1 MEPTEPKSPKP
12 LNPPK
17 TKFRLSTIIL
27 ASLSALI
34 VLLLITQLRS
44 SPPTDETLRRN
55 LSSNDMQTRWEAFH
69 HLANHRQ
76 TWLAELSLSD
86 DPKIK
91 EQAIRTIRSHNVTT
105 ALPYLRQ
112 IVENDP
118 DPKRAKSATNAI
130 ELLGSPPWNLNTNI
144 P

>member
-1 MEPTEPKSPKP
+1 
-12 LNPPK
+12 
-17 TKFRLSTIIL
+17 
-27 ASLSALI
+27 
-34 VLLLITQLRS
+34 
-44 SPPTDETLRRN
+44 
-55 LSSNDMQTRWEAFH
+55 MQTRWEAFH

-76 TWLAELSLSD
+76 AWLAELSLSD